1 MMYKK
6 QRIDFLSG
14 LFLFGLSLV
23 ILFYL
28 IPNYVSE
35 SSHAEL
41 TPRFFP
47 NLAAIVLLALS
58 FFLTVI
64 SFNKLFHDENWQ
76 GFTALFIF
84 QMKVI
89 PKAGPIL
96 SVIVIS
102 IYFLMFEHIG
112 FLIATPPCVALLL
125 LIFGQRR
132 PRRIV
137 TISLVLTGVVYVLF
151 TYGLKTILE

>member
-1 MMYKK
+1 MYSQKK
-6 QRIDFLSG
+6 MDFLSG

-28 IPNYVSE
+28 IPNYVTE
-35 SSHAEL
+35 SSNAEL
-41 TPRFFP
+41 SPRFFP
-47 NLAAIVLLALS
+47 NLAATVLLILS
-58 FFLTVI
+58 FFLSII
-64 SFNKLFHDENWQ
+64 SLKQLFYHEKWK
-76 GFTALFIF
+76 GFTVLFTF
-84 QMKVI
+84 QTQET
-89 PKAGPIL
+89 PKAGPLL
-96 SVIVIS
+96 SVIIIS
-102 IYFLMFEHIG
+102 IYFLLFEHVG

-132 PRRIV
+132 PQRIA